1 MRNFQHKELAMG
13 GWQKLGLLDQLA
25 NIGSEV
31 SRAHRWQKK
40 DERIFQGAVDRALEL
55 FDLTLEDPRWREKG
69 SLREI
74 ARVRELFLYA
84 SLGEEK
90 NYNTSLEDLDNYFNQ
105 FAFAA
110 RRGSL

>member
-1 MRNFQHKELAMG
+1 MRNFQHKGLATG
-13 GWQKLGLLDQLA
+13 GWQKLTLLEQLA

-31 SRAHRWQKK
+31 SRTHRWQKK
-40 DERIFQGAVDRALEL
+40 DHKLFEGAMERALEL
-55 FDLTLEDPRWREKG
+55 FDLTLEDPRWKEKG

-90 NYNTSLEDLDNYFNQ
+90 NYNTSFEDLDNYFNQ

-110 RRGSL
+110 RRAV